1 MNDKEFD
8 LKMLENADNE
18 ALGRIAENCPASDE
32 EKERM
37 FAMSRK
43 IYNERTKERNDIHAE
58 TVSGVEQY
66 HRPVWQKFASI
77 AAALVI
83 LGGAV
88 TGGIMLNRNKKPAV
102 TPADPAASATTEPS
116 TQTTTQEQTTVSTE
130 SNCPFGDI
138 SNDRVRMMSIN
149 AEFPEVG
156 ELKADFVKDIADK
169 FNKGKWT
176 ELSDAT
182 TVGGKFTSLYI
193 YNNGEPYELDLYR
206 YDEETVVV
214 YKNGTDTK
222 YYQGD
227 EVITDAIKSL
237 EEYTFE
243 KDELIT
249 LEESLTDTIHYVWT
263 LDKASVELPDVQ
275 NMQYEL
281 AESQLKEIGLNAEIV
296 KSADITIKPDYVIKT
311 EPEAGTK
318 LAAGSTVK
326 LYVSTGESDNSETTS
341 MSDEDRDLIAKAQAL
356 YDEARDV
363 DEKYG
368 RSAMRFFNI
377 DVKNDFKTAE
387 GRSYAPVYDITLDE
401 LNAQYHKT
409 FSDRYPDNDKTV
421 NRYFTM
427 IDGQLCWLV
436 GHSGVDLYLESAKV
450 TEIQRRT
457 DDEIFFT
464 VEIRYCDYNNVSL
477 PPSADSRKTD
487 VFSVVIQP
495 DGSWKVGVFT
505 NPLPIAI

>member
-1 MNDKEFD
+1 
-8 LKMLENADNE
+8 
-18 ALGRIAENCPASDE
+18 
-32 EKERM
+32 
-37 FAMSRK
+37 
-43 IYNERTKERNDIHAE
+43 
-58 TVSGVEQY
+58 
-66 HRPVWQKFASI
+66 
-77 AAALVI
+77 
-83 LGGAV
+83 
-88 TGGIMLNRNKKPAV
+88 
-102 TPADPAASATTEPS
+102 
-116 TQTTTQEQTTVSTE
+116 
-130 SNCPFGDI
+130 
-138 SNDRVRMMSIN
+138 MSIN

-227 EVITDAIKSL
+227 EVITDAIKLL

-263 LDKASVELPDVQ
+263 LDKASVELPYVK

-296 KSADITIKPDYVIKT
+296 KSADITVQPNYVIKT

-326 LYVSTGESDNSETTS
+326 LYVSTGESDNSKTTS
-341 MSDEDRDLIAKAQAL
+341 MSEEDRELIAKAQAL

-363 DEKYG
+363 DAKYG
-368 RSAMRFFNI
+368 RSAVRFFNI
-377 DVKNDFKTAE
+377 DVENYFTTAE
-387 GRSYAPVYDITLDE
+387 GRSYSPVYDITLDE
-401 LNAQYHKT
+401 LNAQYHET

-421 NRYFTM
+421 NRFFTM
-427 IDGQLCWLV
+427 IDGQLCWLT
-436 GHSGVDLYLESAKV
+436 GNSGVDLYLESAKV

-464 VEIRYCDYNNVSL
+464 VERRYSDYNNVSL
-477 PPSADSRKTD
+477 TPYEDSTETD